1 MEQLTP
7 WAKAPETA
15 SKKTLIAYSLAF
27 APSAVLCYNAFY
39 LYYMYFM
46 TDVAHINPITA
57 GYVSLIA
64 ISWDAISDPTIAVM
78 SDRCRWKAGRRTP
91 FMIIGLLVMTVALT
105 LVFNV
110 IDASERTR
118 TFYFVCMTILFWT
131 GATMWDIP
139 HNALGAE
146 LVSKQS
152 EREKLRIGTTI
163 VDGCGLMLVSY
174 VIPNLS
180 DYFIRTMP
188 SEAMAWR
195 MTIICICALA
205 LVIGLFTWNYL
216 RKKEPKVN
224 WEAYDEL
231 HKNDEK
237 KESLLVVIKELFL
250 LKPYKF
256 LCGVVVF
263 GQIGNVCFQSSIVYF
278 MTYISGF
285 TAFQQ
290 SIVLLVHYLTQLV
303 IGLVLAAGLQKVVS
317 SRKMFIGGLAL
328 GTFASVVFPNFM
340 DCSQMPI
347 LLIYSIL
354 LACSVR
360 AIWLYCYIFA
370 YQCAMLDDI
379 KNEKHREGNIVGFMS
394 LGLKLGAALASWII
408 GFVLN
413 HTGYDGTAAVQTA
426 EALNGLKSLLGIY
439 GAIFLAI
446 ALLLA
451 ILWPMREKQ
460 ADAIEK
466 AIEARDAGE
475 EYSTEEFK
483 NLL

>member
-7 WAKAPETA
+7 WESSPKKA
-15 SKKTLIAYSLAF
+15 SKGTLFAYSLAF

-39 LYYMYFM
+39 LFYMYFM
-46 TDVAHINPITA
+46 TDVAGINPVTA

-64 ISWDAISDPTIAVM
+64 ISWDAVSDPTIAVM
-78 SDRCRWKAGRRTP
+78 SDRWRGKAGRRTP
-91 FMIIGLLVMTVALT
+91 FMIIGLLIMTVALT

-110 IDASERTR
+110 IDASESVR

-146 LVSKQS
+146 LVSSQA

-224 WEAYDEL
+224 WEVYDEI
-231 HKNDEK
+231 HKNDAK

-263 GQIGNVCFQSSIVYF
+263 GQIGNVIFQSSIVYF

-285 TAFQQ
+285 NAFQQ
-290 SIVLLVHYLTQLV
+290 SIVLLCHYLTQLI
-303 IGLVLAAGLQKVVS
+303 IGLVLAAGLQKKVS
-317 SRKMFIGGLAL
+317 SRKLFIGGLAV
-328 GTFASVVFPNFM
+328 GFIAMVIFPNFM
-340 DCSQMPI
+340 DCSNMAI
-347 LLIYSIL
+347 LIL
-354 LACSVR
+354 YAVMLACAVR

-370 YQCAMLDDI
+370 YQVAMLDDI

-408 GFVLN
+408 GLVLN
-413 HTGYDGTAAVQTA
+413 STGYDGTAEVQSA
-426 EALNGLKSLLGIY
+426 EALHGLQSLLGVY
-439 GAIFLAI
+439 GSIFLGI
-446 ALLLA
+446 AVLLA
-451 ILWPMREKQ
+451 VLWPMREKQ
-460 ADAIEK
+460 AAAIEK
-466 AIEARDAGE
+466 AIEARNAGQ
-475 EYSTEEFK
+475 EYSTEEFQ